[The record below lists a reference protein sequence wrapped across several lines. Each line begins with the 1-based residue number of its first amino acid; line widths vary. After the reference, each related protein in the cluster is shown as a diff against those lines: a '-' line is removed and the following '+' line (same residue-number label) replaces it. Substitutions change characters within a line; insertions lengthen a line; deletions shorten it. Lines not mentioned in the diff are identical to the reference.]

1 MKGILILII
10 VFLSY
15 LLFRFAA
22 CSPGPK
28 TVSDTTY
35 IVHRDTVRERVPIPY
50 KVKGETVIVRG
61 KGDTIYLERP
71 THVDTAAILS
81 AYFAKVYYLDTARVK
96 WGSVFIRD
104 TLSQNR
110 IIGRSVLT
118 DFRIPTITNTVTR
131 TEAPKGMLF
140 LGADIGFGVGV
151 SAAYKSKGD
160 HLYGAGYILTQHGGI
175 FDFSY
180 KWKVFPIR

>member
-22 CSPGPK
+22 CSPGPT
-28 TVSDTTY
+28 TVTDTAY
-35 IVHRDTVRERVPIPY
+35 IVHRDTVREGIPVPY
-50 KVKGETVIVRG
+50 KVKGEMIIVRA
-61 KGDTIYLERP
+61 KGDTVYRDRP
-71 THVDTAAILS
+71 VHVDTAAILA

-131 TEAPKGMLF
+131 TEPPRGMLF
-140 LGADIGFGVGV
+140 LGPDIGFGVGF

-160 HLYGAGYILTQHGGI
+160 HLYGLGYMLTQHGGI
-175 FDFSY
+175 LDLSY
-180 KWKVFPIR
+180 KWKISIR